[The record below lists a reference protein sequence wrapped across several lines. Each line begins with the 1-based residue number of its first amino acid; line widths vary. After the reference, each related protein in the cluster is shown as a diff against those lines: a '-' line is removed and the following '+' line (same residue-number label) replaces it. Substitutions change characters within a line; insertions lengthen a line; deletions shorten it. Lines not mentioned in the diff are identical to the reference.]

1 MIESSKRHLIEDAR
15 RLQKNLKHQTH
26 LEFTSRDH
34 PRQVRKLLMHYA
46 RLMRDLR
53 SISNFLPVEKAVA

>member
-1 MIESSKRHLIEDAR
+1 MIESSKRHLIEDVR

-34 PRQVRKLLMHYA
+34 LRLVRKLLK
-46 RLMRDLR
+46 RCVKLMRDLR